1 MVYIYS
7 QQPIAQE
14 ARNDTQ
20 AKVEAEAEALRLQK
34 QNVTSDLIKLREIEA
49 KIKAIDKW
57 NGVLPK
63 VTGGSVP
70 FIGIDEEGHALKK

>member
-20 AKVEAEAEALRLQK
+20 AKAEAEALRLQK
-34 QNVTSDLIKLREIEA
+34 QNVTTDLIKLREIEA
-49 KIKAIDKW
+49 KINAIDKW

-70 FIGIDEEGHALKK
+70 FIGIEEEGHALKK